1 MVADVTLR
9 ENSRWHANP
18 NLPMKLYIC
27 KLMQSLGWWNVR
39 FDMWVLN
46 AGFNFLCRMRKD
58 QKQRRTRWPVK
69 NNSFKTAKEIAEN
82 VFKMKTAHIW
92 HGKPVLNLWT
102 NICDILFTVQ
112 YLFIEILITSFFF
125 IYFQGNKIFY
135 SINGVSFIELS

>member
-1 MVADVTLR
+1 MVADVALR

-39 FDMWVLN
+39 FDMWILN

-69 NNSFKTAKEIAEN
+69 NNSFKITIEIAGS

-92 HGKPVLNLWT
+92 HRKPVLILWT

-112 YLFIEILITSFFF
+112 YMFIEILITSFFL
-125 IYFQGNKIFY
+125 YIFKG
-135 SINGVSFIELS
+135 IKSFIL